1 MIVKEVCVP
10 CILTKVNLKVE
21 VIYPM
26 QKITRTCSWR
36 LIKTLII
43 GGDLEPYPMNLFL
56 MKRSIIENDGLGVCH
71 VEVWET
77 TL

>member
-1 MIVKEVCVP
+1 MRKESGLLQTLMT
-10 CILTKVNLKVE
+10 ILVMN
-21 VIYPM
+21 
-26 QKITRTCSWR
+26 
-36 LIKTLII
+36 KTLII
-43 GGDLEPYPMNLFL
+43 GGGLEPHPMNLFL